1 MISKNILCFITYK
14 AYMHRKG
21 LSKESRSKH
30 ILLYYKHVTLVFK
43 SIIIE
48 DNESREKQKK

>member
-1 MISKNILCFITYK
+1 
-14 AYMHRKG
+14 MHRKG

-30 ILLYYKHVTLVFK
+30 ILYYKHVTLVFK
-43 SIIIE
+43 SIIFE